1 MKKIL
6 LFLLMGVLS
15 SFVLHAQ
22 TGNVSGKV
30 RNSVDR
36 NYLSQVK
43 VEVLGT
49 NLSTYTDAE
58 GNFLISEVPQGKHLL
73 EFILQ
78 DFKSVSM
85 AINVV
90 AGSTLD
96 LKMVELEPSALS
108 QSFKDFDFSS
118 LTDEEL
124 DDEGSK
130 ENISG
135 LLASSKDVFVSNAGY
150 VFSQLRFKTRGY
162 SSDNTSIR
170 MNGMLMNDM
179 ENGRG
184 YWYKWGG
191 LNDATRNQ
199 EIQYGLGANGF
210 GFGGFGGTTNI
221 NTMAIDQRVGTK
233 LVYSYSNKS
242 YSNRVMATHSTGL
255 MENGWAFTVSGS
267 RRWGDEGYVD
277 ATFYDAYSYFL
288 SAYKQ
293 LNDNHS
299 LNLTVFA
306 APSERGKGG
315 ASTQEVY
322 DLVGDNYYNPYWGY
336 QNGEKRNSRV
346 SKSHQPVFMLNH
358 DWKINEKTNLKTG
371 VSYAFGRNGS
381 TRLSWFNAPDPR
393 PDYYSK
399 LPSNSSNPEEI
410 ARLWKT
416 DPKVRHID
424 WNKMYQINSNDP
436 NAQYFLE
443 ENRYD
448 AEQLMANTIFT
459 KEINNNWK
467 LTAGLE
473 YTHYVGSR
481 FNVMD
486 DLLGAEYFLDYDK
499 YAPTSIRDN
508 DLNNPDNKVKEGDTF
523 GFDYDVHL
531 RKGGFFAQTDFVYNQ
546 WEGYIGAEVSQT
558 KMWRDGKM
566 EKAVFAGNSYGE
578 STKKDFTNFGVKG
591 GVTYKLNGRNYF
603 TANAAYQT
611 RAPFLRNSFESA
623 RTRNVWVNGLKN
635 EKDMSFDAGY
645 QLRSPFVKAS
655 VRGFYTR
662 YQDQTEVRNYFVD
675 GYDNMPFI
683 PGSFGNSAFVN
694 AVMTGIDKEH
704 MGVEIG
710 VEAKLTP
717 TITAIFAGS
726 KGQYIWDSRPTLKWV
741 SENTGGEHGTQTVY
755 AKNFYVAGTPQTA
768 ATLGLKYSSPKYWWA
783 GVNANYYDDTYLDF
797 YPGRRTTFA
806 LIGQEPGS
814 EAWNRTINQRK
825 LPDAFTLDLNLG
837 KSWKIKD
844 YYISLN
850 ANVNNVLD
858 DTDIITG
865 GYEQSRYDI
874 TDPGKFGDKLYYY
887 YGRTYFVNLSVRF

>member
-6 LFLLMGVLS
+6 LFLVMGVLS
-15 SFVLHAQ
+15 TFALHAQ

-30 RNSVDR
+30 RNSADR

-49 NLSTYTDAE
+49 NLSTFTDTE

-73 EFILQ
+73 EFNLQ

-85 AINVV
+85 AVNVV
-90 AGSTLD
+90 AGVTTD
-96 LKMVELEPSALS
+96 LKVVELVPNALG

-162 SSDNTSIR
+162 GSENTSIR

-199 EIQYGLGANGF
+199 EIQYALGSNDF
-210 GFGGFGGTTNI
+210 GFGGVGGTTNI
-221 NTMAIDQRVGTK
+221 NTKAIDQRVGTK
-233 LVYSYSNKS
+233 LVYSHSNKS

-255 MENGWAFTVSGS
+255 MQNGWAFTVSGS
-267 RRWGDEGYVD
+267 RRWGDEGYVNG
-277 ATFYDAYSYFL
+277 TFYDAYSYFM
-288 SAYKQ
+288 SAYKK
-293 LNDNHS
+293 LGENHS

-322 DLVGDNYYNPYWGY
+322 DLVGSNYYNPYWGY
-336 QNGEKRNSRV
+336 QNGDKRNSRV

-358 DWKINEKTNLKTG
+358 DWKINEKSNLKTG
-371 VSYAFGRNGS
+371 VSYTFGRNGS
-381 TRLSWFNAPDPR
+381 TRLGWFNAPDPR

-399 LPSNSSNPEEI
+399 LPSNSANPAEVTK
-410 ARLWKT
+410 LWKN

-424 WNKMYQINSNDP
+424 WDRMYQVNSNDP
-436 NAQYFLE
+436 NAQYYVE

-448 AEQLMANTIFT
+448 AEQLMANTT
-459 KEINNNWK
+459 YTRDLNENWN
-467 LTAGLE
+467 LTAGLD
-473 YTHYVGSR
+473 YTHYIGSR

-486 DLLGAEYFLDYDK
+486 DLLGAEYFMDYDK
-499 YAPTSIRDN
+499 FAPNSMKDN
-508 DLNNPDNKVKEGDTF
+508 DLNRPDRKVKKGDTF

-531 RKGGFFAQTDFVYNQ
+531 RKAGFFAQTDFVYNQ

-558 KMWRDGKM
+558 KMWREGQM
-566 EKAVFAGNSYGE
+566 EKAIFKGNSYGE
-578 STKKDFTNFGVKG
+578 SSKKDFTNFGVKG
-591 GVTYKLNGRNYF
+591 GLTYKLNGRNYF
-603 TANAAYQT
+603 LANASYQT
-611 RAPFLRNSFESA
+611 RAPYLRNAFEAA
-623 RTRNVWVNGLKN
+623 RTRNTWVNDLQ
-635 EKDMSFDAGY
+635 EETVMSFDAGY
-645 QLRSPFVKAS
+645 QLRTPFVKAS
-655 VRGFYTR
+655 IRGFYTR
-662 YQDQTEVRNYFVD
+662 FEDQTEVRHYFTDNFD
-675 GYDNMPFI
+675 GK
-683 PGSFGNSAFVN
+683 GNSAFVN
-694 AVMTGIDKEH
+694 AVITGINKEH

-710 VEAKLTP
+710 VEAKLTS
-717 TITAIFAGS
+717 TLTAIFAAS
-726 KGQYIWDSRPTLKWV
+726 KGQYIWDSRPTIKNVPVDINLEP
-741 SENTGGEHGTQTVY
+741 SEHKVY

-783 GVNANYYDDTYLDF
+783 GINANYYDDIYLDF
-797 YPGRRTTFA
+797 HPFRRTSA
-806 LIGQEPGS
+806 GIGDLKPGTS
-814 EAWNRTINQRK
+814 DWNKTINQRQ
-825 LPDAFTLDLNLG
+825 LDEAFTLDMNVG

-850 ANVNNVLD
+850 ASVNNVLD

-865 GYEQSRYDI
+865 GYEQSRYAANSNRNFD
-874 TDPGKFGDKLYYY
+874 DRLYYY
-887 YGRTYFVNLSVRF
+887 YGRTYFLNLSVRF

>member
-15 SFVLHAQ
+15 SFALHAQ

-49 NLSTYTDAE
+49 SLSTYTDAE

-85 AINVV
+85 AVNVV
-90 AGSTLD
+90 AGSTID
-96 LKMVELEPSALS
+96 LKVVELVPSALS
-108 QSFKDFDFSS
+108 QSLKDFDFSS

-162 SSDNTSIR
+162 STDNTSIR

-199 EIQYGLGANGF
+199 EIYYGLGSNDF
-210 GFGGFGGTTNI
+210 GFGGVGGTTNI
-221 NTMAIDQRVGTK
+221 NTSAKDQRVGTK
-233 LVYSYSNKS
+233 LVYSRSNKS
-242 YSNRVMATHSTGL
+242 YANRVMATHSTGL

-299 LNLTVFA
+299 LNFTVFA

-336 QNGEKRNSRV
+336 QNGDKRNSRV

-358 DWKINEKTNLKTG
+358 DWKINEKSNLKTG
-371 VSYAFGRNGS
+371 VSYTFGRNGS
-381 TRLSWFNAPDPR
+381 TRLGWFNAPDPR
-393 PDYYSK
+393 PDYYNK
-399 LPSNSSNPEEI
+399 LPSNSANPEEV

-424 WNKMYQINSNDP
+424 WDRMYQVNSNDP
-436 NAQYFLE
+436 NAQYYVE

-448 AEQLMANTIFT
+448 AEQLMANTTYT
-459 KEINNNWK
+459 KEINNNWN
-467 LTAGLE
+467 LTAGLD
-473 YTHYVGSR
+473 YTYYIGSR

-486 DLLGAEYFLDYDK
+486 DLLGAEYLLDYDK
-499 YAPTSIRDN
+499 YAPTSMRDN
-508 DLNNPDNKVKEGDTF
+508 DLNNPDRKVKEGDTF
-523 GFDYDVHL
+523 GFDYDIHL
-531 RKGGFFAQTDFVYNQ
+531 RKAGFFAQTDFVYNQ

-558 KMWRDGKM
+558 KMWREGNM
-566 EKAVFAGNSYGE
+566 RKAIFADQSYGE
-578 STKKDFTNFGVKG
+578 SSKKDFTNFGVKG
-591 GVTYKLNGRNYF
+591 GLTYKLNGRNYF

-611 RAPFLRNSFESA
+611 RAPFLRNAFESA
-623 RTRNVWVNGLKN
+623 RTRNKWVDNLEE
-635 EKDMSFDAGY
+635 EKIMSFDAGY

-655 VRGFYTR
+655 IKGFYTR
-662 YQDQTEVRNYFVD
+662 FEDQTQVRNYFTSNFQN
-675 GYDNMPFI
+675 GQ
-683 PGSFGNSAFVN
+683 SAFVN
-694 AVMTGIDKEH
+694 AILTGIDKEH
-704 MGVEIG
+704 MGVEVG

-717 TITAIFAGS
+717 TLTAIFAAS
-726 KGQYIWDSRPTLKWV
+726 KGQYIYDSRPEMKEVAVDIDLE
-741 SENTGGEHGTQTVY
+741 SETNTVY
-755 AKNFYVAGTPQTA
+755 AKNFYVPGTPQTA
-768 ATLGLKYSSPKYWWA
+768 ATVGLKYSSPKYWWA
-783 GVNANYYDDTYLDF
+783 GINANYYDDTYLDF
-797 YPGRRTTFA
+797 HPARRTSKAVEGLT
-806 LIGQEPGS
+806 PGS
-814 EAWNRTINQRK
+814 DDWNTTINQRQ
-825 LPDAFTLDLNLG
+825 LDEAFTLDLNIG
-837 KSWKIKD
+837 KSWKIND

-850 ANVNNVLD
+850 ASVNNVLD
-858 DTDIITG
+858 DTDITTG
-865 GYEQSRYDI
+865 GYEQSRSSVDS
-874 TDPGKFGDKLYYY
+874 DRNFGDKLYYY

>member
-15 SFVLHAQ
+15 SFALHAQ

-85 AINVV
+85 AVNVV
-90 AGSTLD
+90 AGSTID
-96 LKMVELEPSALS
+96 LKVVELVPSALS
-108 QSFKDFDFSS
+108 QSLKDFDFSS

-221 NTMAIDQRVGTK
+221 NTSAKDQRVGTK

-242 YSNRVMATHSTGL
+242 YTNRVMATHSTGL

-315 ASTQEVY
+315 ASTQKVY
-322 DLVGDNYYNPYWGY
+322 DLVGSNYYNPYWGY

-358 DWKINEKTNLKTG
+358 DWKINEKTNLETAI
-371 VSYAFGRNGS
+371 SYTFGRNGS

-399 LPSNSSNPEEI
+399 LPWNSKSPEAIEN
-410 ARLWKT
+410 LWKT
-416 DPKVRHID
+416 DPNVRHID
-424 WNKMYQINSNDP
+424 WNRMYQVNSNDP

-459 KEINNNWK
+459 KEINNNWN

-486 DLLGAEYFLDYDK
+486 DLLGAEYFIDYDK
-499 YAPTSIRDN
+499 YAPASKRDN
-508 DLNNPDNKVKEGDTF
+508 DMNRPDRKVKEGDTF

-531 RKGGFFAQTDFVYNQ
+531 RKGGFFAQTDFTYNQ
-546 WEGYIGAEVSQT
+546 WEGYIGGEVNYT
-558 KMWRDGKM
+558 NMWREGNMK
-566 EKAVFAGNSYGE
+566 KALFPDNSFGE
-578 STKKDFTNFGVKG
+578 SSKKDFTNFGVKG
-591 GVTYKLNGRNYF
+591 GLTYKLNGRNYF
-603 TANAAYQT
+603 KANAAYTT

-623 RTRNVWVNGLKN
+623 RTRNVWVDDLKN
-635 EKDMSFDAGY
+635 EKIMSFDAGY
-645 QLRSPFVKAS
+645 QLRTPFVKAS
-655 VRGFYTR
+655 INGFYTR
-662 YQDQTEVRNYFVD
+662 FEDQTEVRNYFMD
-675 GYDNMPFI
+675 GLGTN
-683 PGSFGNSAFVN
+683 SKSAFVN
-694 AVMTGIDKEH
+694 AIMTGIDKEH
-704 MGVEIG
+704 MGIEIG
-710 VEAKLTP
+710 VEARLTP
-717 TITAIFAGS
+717 TLTAIFAGS
-726 KGQYIWDSRPTLKWV
+726 KGQYIWDSRPNLKWV
-741 SENTGGEHGTQTVY
+741 EENNGKPYDEQTVY

-783 GVNANYYDDTYLDF
+783 GVNANYYDDIYLDF
-797 YPGRRTTFA
+797 FPGERTSAAVQGLT
-806 LIGQEPGS
+806 PGS
-814 EAWNRTINQRK
+814 EVWNSRINQRQ
-825 LPDAFTLDLNLG
+825 LPDAFTLDLNFG

-865 GYEQSRYDI
+865 GYEQSRSDN
-874 TDPGKFGDKLYYY
+874 TGDREFGDKLYYY